1 MRSQASKVPLK
12 DRVWKPLLSLVTN
25 ETGKS
30 GNAYEDELRAT
41 SDVFLKGLFRGLS
54 GNHVLAEAA
63 SFAAGQVQYLGV
75 FLEGNAMGLALSDH
89 LTPAKH
95 KRWNTL
101 RSEIETRHPYEI
113 HTALGMALGLFGG
126 KVETTKSMTS
136 LWQWFVVDGL
146 GFQQGLLHPD
156 KFIERR
162 VRTRRSL
169 CVQGSK
175 VFDQGLGRS
184 IWFQAGGDVQRTCET
199 VERFEKERQADLW
212 VGVGVAVSHVGNL
225 SQTSLTYL
233 RARADKHAA
242 NFAIGIAIGAHVRH
256 LNGTGKEV
264 ADNACRIA
272 AGVSAEEAAAIV
284 ENAVAAVSGSPTDDI
299 HIRWQGTISQNLRV
313 RTLDR

>member
-12 DRVWKPLLSLVTN
+12 DKVWKPLLSLVTT
-25 ETGKS
+25 ETGRS

-41 SDVFLKGLFRGLS
+41 SDIFLKGLFRGLS

-63 SFAAGQVQYLGV
+63 AFAADELQYLGV

-101 RSEIETRHPYEI
+101 RSEIEARHPYEI

-126 KVETTKSMTS
+126 KVETTDSVTS

-162 VRTRRSL
+162 IRTRRSL

-184 IWFQAGGDVQRTCET
+184 IWFQAAGDIQRTCEAI
-199 VERFEKERQADLW
+199 EKFEQERQSDLW
-212 VGVGVAVSHVGNL
+212 VGIGVAVSHVGNL
-225 SQTSLTYL
+225 PEASITYL
-233 RARADKHAA
+233 RARANKHAT
-242 NFAIGIAIGAHVRH
+242 NFAVGTVIGAHVRH
-256 LNGTGKEV
+256 LNGTGNGV
-264 ADNACRIA
+264 SDAACRIA
-272 AGVSAEEAAAIV
+272 AGVSAEEASNIV
-284 ENAVAAVSGSPTDDI
+284 EDAYAAVNGSTTNDI
-299 HIRWQGTISQNLRV
+299 HIRWQETISRKLTAQ
-313 RTLDR
+313 

>member
-12 DRVWKPLLSLVTN
+12 DKVWKPLLSLVTN

-41 SDVFLKGLFRGLS
+41 SDIFLKGLFRGLS

-63 SFAAGQVQYLGV
+63 AFAAGELQYLGV

-95 KRWNTL
+95 KRWDTL

-126 KVETTKSMTS
+126 KVETTNSITS

-162 VRTRRSL
+162 IRTRRSL
-169 CVQGSK
+169 SIQGSK

-184 IWFQAGGDVQRTCET
+184 IWFHAAGDVQRACEA
-199 VERFEKERQADLW
+199 VEKFDKERQEDLW

-225 SQTSLTYL
+225 PEASLTYL
-233 RARADKHAA
+233 RARSDKYAA
-242 NFAIGIAIGAHVRH
+242 NFAVGIAIGAHVRH

-264 ADNACRIA
+264 TDNACRIV
-272 AGVSAEEAAAIV
+272 AGVSAAEAATIV
-284 ENAVAAVSGSPTDDI
+284 GDAATAVSGNTTGDI
-299 HIRWQGTISQNLRV
+299 HIRWQETISRKLR
-313 RTLDR
+313 TTP